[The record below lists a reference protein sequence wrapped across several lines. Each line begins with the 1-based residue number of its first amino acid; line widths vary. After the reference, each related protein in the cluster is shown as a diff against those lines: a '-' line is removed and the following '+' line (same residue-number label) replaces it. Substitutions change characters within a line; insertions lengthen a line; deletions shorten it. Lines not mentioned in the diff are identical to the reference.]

1 MLLWGRPNY
10 VGAQARKRE
19 VQLYFA
25 VADMPKL
32 DAAGAPIWSPRYF
45 AGLDDDD
52 RPRFVS
58 EQSEA
63 VALESIGRRRRSTR
77 TGRPHQPDEP

>member
-32 DAAGAPIWSPRYF
+32 DAAGAPVWSPRYF
-45 AGLDDDD
+45 AGLDDDG

-58 EQSEA
+58 EQSAA
-63 VALESIGRRRRSTR
+63 VRSIYRAAPAIHMNRSTSSTR
-77 TGRPHQPDEP
+77 